1 MRGHDKDAKQDGPQ
15 GQPPRKATK
24 GGERGGKHGH
34 ADAHGPSA
42 HAAAHPE
49 ILRDERLAHPA
60 NAAPR
65 AELLS
70 RLQQSH
76 GNAYVQRVVAEAG
89 EAKPHGPKPTAEPH
103 EHGAVEREHGAAQNL
118 DAGTR
123 SQMESAFGED
133 FGDVRVHAG
142 GKAGEAAERM
152 GARAFTRGRDIYFN
166 EGEYN
171 PSTREGKELLAHEL
185 AHVAQQRGGN
195 GGAQANTVGAAGDSF
210 ETEAQEAAAA
220 VTSGARHRVRG
231 RAGAPATQREEKQ
244 KQPSAPAVKSHPEAI
259 TPDKGSGTIDAGGQF
274 SVAYAYTIVNKAN
287 SVPLTLAVPE
297 GVVVTATPVSD
308 TPAGEYTTQN
318 TSGTNARAVVIS
330 ATNQM
335 PRPPAFRVAF
345 TKGNYT
351 YVVVFHFPTSTP
363 PKASASRAAAETQSE
378 PGSNAKTEK

>member
-1 MRGHDKDAKQDGPQ
+1 MRGYDKDAKQEGPQ
-15 GQPPRKATK
+15 GQPPQKAK
-24 GGERGGKHGH
+24 PAGERGRKHAH

-42 HAAAHPE
+42 HPE
-49 ILRDERLAHPA
+49 ILRDGRLAHPA

-70 RLQQSH
+70 LLQQSH

-89 EAKPHGPKPTAEPH
+89 GEKAQEPKPAAEPH
-103 EHGAVEREHGAAQNL
+103 AHGAAQNL

-142 GKAGEAAERM
+142 GPAGEAAERM

-185 AHVAQQRGGN
+185 AHVAQQRGGAR
-195 GGAQANTVGAAGDSF
+195 GAQADTVGAAGDAY

-220 VTSGARHRVRG
+220 VTGGARHRVRG
-231 RAGAPATQREEKQ
+231 RAGAPAIQREEKQ
-244 KQPSAPAVKSHPEAI
+244 KQPSAPAIKTHPEAI
-259 TPDKGSGTIDAGGQF
+259 TPDKGSGTIDAGGRF
-274 SVAYAYTIVNKAN
+274 SVAYAYTIVNKAQ

-297 GVVVTATPVSD
+297 GVVVTATPVSN
-308 TPAGEYTTQN
+308 TPAGEYTMQN
-318 TSGTNARAVVIS
+318 TGGTNARAVVIS

-335 PRPPAFRVAF
+335 PRPPAFQVAF
-345 TKGNYT
+345 TQGNFT
-351 YVVVFHFPTSTP
+351 YVVVFHFPNTTP
-363 PKASASRAAAETQSE
+363 PKASASRAAAAETQSE
-378 PGSNAKTEK
+378 PGSKAKTEK